1 MADNL
6 IRRFSRLME
15 CEEGRV
21 PLLEAALMIAQTEY
35 PSLDL
40 SAETGRFDELARG
53 LEASAECSPDVNIR
67 ALNSFLFEEQRFCGN
82 EKDYDDPRNSF
93 LNDVLDRRL
102 GIPITLSL
110 VYVELGKRSGLPL
123 AGVGF
128 PGHFLVKYKSAG
140 RDIFLDPYHQGKML
154 TLQDCDALLKKHFGN
169 EASIEPRY
177 LAASTPKEIMA
188 RMLNNLKGCYFRRG
202 NYARVLTL
210 IEMSLAIDPASRQD
224 IHDRSTVLMLLHRYR
239 EAAAGLRLYLDLA
252 PPGDPRLNS
261 ARSMLHR
268 IRSLMN

>member
-1 MADNL
+1 MAEDL

-15 CEEGRV
+15 CEEERI

-35 PSLDL
+35 PNLNL
-40 SAETGRFDELARG
+40 SAEISRFDELASWLDARAG
-53 LEASAECSPDVNIR
+53 CSPDANIR
-67 ALNSFLFEEQRFCGN
+67 SLNNFLFEEQQFRGN

-93 LNDVLDRRL
+93 LNDVLNRKM

-110 VYVELGKRSGLPL
+110 IYVELGKRHGLPV

-128 PGHFLVKYKSAG
+128 PGHFLVKYKAPR
-140 RDIFLDPYHQGKML
+140 RDIFLDPFRQGEIL
-154 TLQDCDALLKKHFGN
+154 TLKDCDALLKKHFGSD
-169 EASIEPRY
+169 AKIEPHY
-177 LAASTPKEIMA
+177 LAASTPKEILA
-188 RMLNNLKGCYFRRG
+188 RMLNNLKGSYFRRG

-224 IHDRSTVLMLLHRYR
+224 LHDRSTVLMLLHRYR
-239 EAAAGLRLYLDLA
+239 EAAAGLRLYLNLA
-252 PPGDPRLNS
+252 PPGDPRLDS